1 MRNKSSI
8 VEVNGDMKQ
17 PNFIVIY
24 CDDLGYGD
32 LGCYGSDTVKT
43 PHLDGLADEGI
54 RFTNWYS
61 NSPVCSPSRASLLT
75 GKYPARA
82 GVGEILG
89 AKRGSHGLPADEVTL
104 AKALKPAGYRTAL
117 FGKWHLGLSEETSPN
132 AHGFDEFFGFKA
144 GCVDFYSH
152 IFIGAKPM
160 ASTPCMTYG
169 KTKRRFGRTAG
180 T

>member
-1 MRNKSSI
+1 MLRFGHREN
-8 VEVNGDMKQ
+8 
-17 PNFIVIY
+17 
-24 CDDLGYGD
+24 
-32 LGCYGSDTVKT
+32 
-43 PHLDGLADEGI
+43 PHLDGLAEEGI

-117 FGKWHLGLSEETSPN
+117 YGKWHLGLSEETSPN

-144 GCVDFYSH
+144 GASILLAHFYWGQAH
-152 IFIGAKPM
+152 GVN
-160 ASTPCMTYG
+160 PCMICG
-169 KTKRRFGRTAG
+169 RTKRRFGRTAG